1 MSVAGRTGLAF
12 ALLAALAGAGQLCS
26 QQLPAQEPPKIRVGV
41 DRVNVGVI
49 VTDSHGSFVEHLTR
63 SNFHVFD
70 DGREQVITDFVAVDE
85 PAQVFLLIEAGP
97 AVYLLEGGH
106 LQAAYNLLQG
116 LAPSDRVAVIRYSD
130 QPQGVLEL
138 TADKQ
143 LAASAL
149 SSLHYNLGFGSLN
162 LSTSVAQV
170 LRWLSALQGKKTI
183 VLLSTGVDTSPS
195 SGAPALLT
203 QLRAGDVRLFAVS
216 LAAELRSSPKGKKK
230 PAPAKPSVPDEQFAA
245 ADQLLRQF
253 AESTGGRAYFPAN
266 AGDFRAAY
274 AELAQLIRHEYS
286 IAFAPP
292 ARDGQLHTLV
302 VSIDLP
308 SPSAR
313 SLVTYR
319 VDHRQ
324 AYLAPPPS
332 PN

>member
-1 MSVAGRTGLAF
+1 MSVAGCRGLAF
-12 ALLAALAGAGQLCS
+12 ALLAALAGAAELCS

-49 VTDSHGSFVEHLTR
+49 VTDSRGHFVEDLAR

-70 DGREQVITDFVAVDE
+70 DGNEQVITDFTAVDE

-106 LQAAYNLLQG
+106 LTAAYNLLQG

-130 QPQGVLEL
+130 QPQGVLDL
-138 TADKQ
+138 TPDKQ

-149 SSLHYNLGFGSLN
+149 GSLHYNLGFGSLN
-162 LSTSVAQV
+162 LSTSLVQV
-170 LRWLSALQGKKTI
+170 LHWLAAIPGKKTV

-195 SGAPALLT
+195 ARLPTLLM
-203 QLRAGDVRLFAVS
+203 QLRTGDVRLFAVS
-216 LAAELRSSPKGKKK
+216 LAAELRSAPKGKKK
-230 PAPAKPSVPDEQFAA
+230 SAPAKPSVLDEQFAE
-245 ADQLLRQF
+245 ADQLLRQL
-253 AESTGGRAYFPAN
+253 AESAGGRAYFPAN
-266 AGDFRAAY
+266 AGDFRAVY

-286 IAFAPP
+286 IAFSPL
-292 ARDGQLHTLV
+292 ARDGKLHALAVT
-302 VSIDLP
+302 IDSPP
-308 SPSAR
+308 SSA
-313 SLVTYR
+313 SSTVGYR

>member
-1 MSVAGRTGLAF
+1 MSVAGRRGLAF
-12 ALLAALAGAGQLCS
+12 ALLAVLAGAAKLCS
-26 QQLPAQEPPKIRVGV
+26 QQPPAQESQKIRIGV

-49 VTDSHGSFVEHLTR
+49 VTDSSGHFVENLAR

-70 DGREQVITDFVAVDE
+70 DGSEQVITGFAAVDE

-106 LQAAYNLLQG
+106 LTAAYNLLQG
-116 LAPSDRVAVIRYSD
+116 LAPSDRVAVLRYSD

-138 TADKQ
+138 TPDKQ

-162 LSTSVAQV
+162 LSMSLAQV
-170 LRWLSALQGKKTI
+170 LRWLAAIQGKRTV

-195 SGAPALLT
+195 NGVPTLLM
-203 QLRAGDVRLFAVS
+203 QLRTGDVRLFAVS
-216 LAAELRSSPKGKKK
+216 LAAELRSAPKSRKKS
-230 PAPAKPSVPDEQFAA
+230 AAAKPSASDEQFAE
-245 ADQLLRQF
+245 ADQLLRQL
-253 AESTGGRAYFPAN
+253 AESAGGRAYFPAN
-266 AGDFRAAY
+266 AGDFRAVY

-286 IAFAPP
+286 IAFSPP
-292 ARDGQLHTLV
+292 ARDGKLHTLDV
-302 VSIDLP
+302 TIDSSS
-308 SPSAR
+308 SPANSA
-313 SLVTYR
+313 VTYR

-324 AYLAPPPS
+324 AYLAPPPP